1 MNGDFLAQLLHQP
14 TLGAGWVLLGIAVAF
29 GLGAL
34 HALSPGHGKTIVAA
48 YLVGSHGTM
57 KHAIFLGAVVT
68 FTHTF
73 TVFALGI
80 GTLLLSN
87 YIVPEKIIPIL
98 GAISGF
104 SIVAIGGSLLYK
116 RLMALAGHSHHAHGH
131 DHHHDHDHIP
141 DHVHAHDRAHDHV
154 HAQGH
159 DHGHSHEQRSHGLA
173 HSHEHGHIHNAGH
186 VHDHGHS
193 HEHGRTHDHDHAHPH
208 DHSHEG
214 GHSHVPVGEVTLGS
228 LLALGVSGG
237 LVPCP
242 TAMVLL
248 LSAIAL
254 GRTGLGLV
262 LLTAFSIGLAGVLMA
277 IGMMVLYAKHW
288 LPDPARTSRHPAFRL
303 VPVAS
308 AGIIMIVGL
317 LMTGVSLGWIRS
329 GFAI

>member
-1 MNGDFLAQLLHQP
+1 MNAEFLARLLHQP
-14 TLGAGWVLLGIAVAF
+14 TLSTGWVLLGILVAC

-48 YLVGSHGTM
+48 YLVGSRGTM
-57 KHAIFLGAVVT
+57 RHAIFLGAVVT

-73 TVFALGI
+73 SVFMLGI

-87 YIVPEKIIPIL
+87 YVVPDKIIPWL

-104 SIVAIGGSLLYK
+104 SIVAIGAWLLYQ
-116 RLMALAGHSHHAHGH
+116 RLNALAGHSHGHHPHDHTHDHGH
-131 DHHHDHDHIP
+131 TH
-141 DHVHAHDRAHDHV
+141 
-154 HAQGH
+154 GH
-159 DHGHSHEQRSHGLA
+159 DHGHSHDHEHSHGPT
-173 HSHEHGHIHNAGH
+173 HS
-186 VHDHGHS
+186 
-193 HEHGRTHDHDHAHPH
+193 
-208 DHSHEG
+208 
-214 GHSHVPVGEVTLGS
+214 HSHVPAGEVTVKT

-254 GRTGLGLV
+254 GRIGLGLV
-262 LLTAFSIGLAGVLMA
+262 LLTAFSVGLAGVLMA

-288 LPDPARTSRHPAFRL
+288 LPDPAKTSRHPLFRL

-308 AGIIMIVGL
+308 AFVIVCVGL
-317 LMTGVSLGWIRS
+317 VMTGVSLGWIKPG
-329 GFAI
+329 GFAG